1 MSKIKRVKI
10 GMAGLM
16 TRPFHGPKETYFAED
31 SQELQKIAQDLES
44 DLIIFEKG
52 IYDLNT
58 AQEAASE
65 FLSQEVDLVILQ
77 NSSLSG
83 GDFIFPFL
91 DIDSHIALWAIPEGS
106 PTSEG
111 GLPLN
116 SFTGMNIYNSI
127 IKTRKKSNIEPVKW
141 FFGRAKEPDFK
152 ERFESLI
159 HALYAEIN
167 LREAQIG
174 LIGGVAQGFSNLIVD
189 ADLLKLKIGAN
200 LVEVDLETIYSL
212 ADSISDVELIN
223 QHYRKMIEQ
232 TKTYSASMEKFF
244 QSTARFQAAFEI
256 FVKQNDLDAVA
267 ISCWPSFQTD
277 RQLGICTLMGQLNDT
292 GLVSACEGDVPGALG
307 MLTLHLLSQGKV
319 TTIMDMVT
327 IDRED
332 DSVLLWHC
340 GPTAPS
346 LADENGV
353 AMQSLWLFDNDP
365 HAPLGLHNNLRLRP
379 GPATVLGYYPDFSQ
393 LLVFEG
399 ELDNKKPSYTGS
411 SAWMRDLHMQGKSLS
426 NMDLVQTIMDSGYQ
440 HHYPLA
446 HGKYEKPAHDLA
458 HLLGMNIINTK
469 SY

>member
-1 MSKIKRVKI
+1 MSKTKRVKI

-16 TRPFHGPKETYFAED
+16 TRPFRGPKETYFAED
-31 SQELQKIAQDLES
+31 SQEMRKIVQDLEC
-44 DLIIFEKG
+44 DLIIVEKG
-52 IYDLNT
+52 IYDLTT
-58 AQEAASE
+58 AKEAASE

-83 GDFIFPFL
+83 GDFILPFL
-91 DIDSHIALWAIPEGS
+91 EINSHIALWAIPEGN

-116 SFTGMNIYNSI
+116 SFTGMNLYNSI

-141 FFGRAKEPDFK
+141 FFGRANEPDFK

-159 HALYAEIN
+159 RAIYAEIN
-167 LREAQIG
+167 LHEARIG

-189 ADLLKLKIGAN
+189 QDLLKLRIGAN
-200 LVEVDLETIYSL
+200 LVEVDLESIYAL
-212 ADSISDVELIN
+212 ADSISDMGLIN
-223 QHYRKMIEQ
+223 HHYQKMIKQ

-256 FVKQNDLDAVA
+256 FSKQNDLDAVA
-267 ISCWPSFQTD
+267 VSCWPSFQTD
-277 RQLGICTLMGQLNDT
+277 RQLGVCTLMGQLNDA
-292 GLVSACEGDVPGALG
+292 GLVSACEGDIPGALG
-307 MLTLHLLSQGKV
+307 MLTLNLLSQGKV

-332 DSVLLWHC
+332 DSILLWHC

-365 HAPLGLHNNLRLRP
+365 HAPLGLHNNLRIRP
-379 GPATVLGYYPDFSQ
+379 GQATVLGFYPDFSQ

-411 SAWMRDLHMQGKSLS
+411 SAWMRDLHMHGKPIS
-426 NMDLVQTIMDSGYQ
+426 NMDLIQTIMDSGYQ